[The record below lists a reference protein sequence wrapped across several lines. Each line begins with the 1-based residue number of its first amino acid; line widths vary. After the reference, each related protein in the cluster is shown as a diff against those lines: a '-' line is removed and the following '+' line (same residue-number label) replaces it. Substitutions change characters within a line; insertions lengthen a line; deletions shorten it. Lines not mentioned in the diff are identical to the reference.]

1 MRESTKAVHGHEF
14 MDEDLGVFIPPIYLT
29 AVFEQR
35 GSTLITDRDTDLK
48 YSREENPTVRALEK
62 VLSKL
67 EEGVDS
73 LAFNS
78 GMASISVVLLNFI
91 NKDLKVIALTELY
104 GSTLQL
110 LQLLSSKVGFKLH
123 LSWPETSELIED
135 LKSFKPDLVFIE
147 SITNPM
153 LRVIDVVEVAKV
165 CRDLECKLIVD
176 NTFATPLLLNP
187 LSSGATLAI
196 HSLTKY
202 IAGHNDVLGGA
213 VIAKDGALIQSLWD
227 WRRLTGGI
235 IQPLEAYLTLRGVKT
250 LEIRFEKA
258 SRTAMSVAE
267 YLSDNTKVSEVYYPG
282 LSNSPYK
289 SIADRVFKRRL
300 YGGVVTFKL
309 KGGMSEA
316 VKFLKSL
323 KIIKPSPSLGG
334 AESLIT
340 YPIISASKNIPRE
353 VREKLGITE
362 STLRLSI
369 GLEDQEDIIEDIDQ
383 ALASLN

>member
-1 MRESTKAVHGHEF
+1 MRESTKAIYGHEF
-14 MDEDLGVFIPPIYLT
+14 VDEDLGVFIPPIYLT

-35 GSTLITDRDTDLK
+35 GSTLTTDRGTDLK

-78 GMASISVVLLNFI
+78 GMASISAVLLNFI
-91 NKDLKVIALTELY
+91 NKDLKVVALMELY

-110 LQLLSSKVGFKLH
+110 LQLLSNKVGFKLH

-135 LKSFKPDLVFIE
+135 LKSFKPNLVFIE

-153 LRVIDVVEVAKV
+153 LRVIDVTEVAKI
-165 CRDLECKLIVD
+165 CRDLGCKLIVD

-187 LSSGATLAI
+187 LSNGAVLVV

-213 VIAKDGALIQSLWD
+213 LIAKDSALIQSLWD
-227 WRRLTGGI
+227 WRRLIGGI
-235 IQPLEAYLTLRGVKT
+235 MQPLEAYLTLRGVKT
-250 LEIRFEKA
+250 LEVRFEK
-258 SRTAMSVAE
+258 SSKTAMSIAE
-267 YLSDNTKVSEVYYPG
+267 YLSDNTKVAEVHYPG

-289 SIADRVFKRRL
+289 SIADRIFKKRL

-334 AESLIT
+334 TESLIT
-340 YPIISASKNIPRE
+340 YPIISASKNIPRD

-362 STLRLSI
+362 STLRLSV

-383 ALASLN
+383 ALASLS

>member
-235 IQPLEAYLTLRGVKT
+235 MQPLEAYLTLRGVKT

-267 YLSDNTKVSEVYYPG
+267 YLSDNTKVSEVHYPG